1 MLMIVFQ
8 VGCVNSVVKIEDSRR
23 QNLMAMLKSEQE
35 RSPKYRLFVWE
46 ASQFC
51 IKAIAS
57 LHWKLA
63 GNLGEDTGGSCFNLT
78 EYYINAQAFPM
89 TTIHSISTDN
99 HSPSARDPLT
109 VMGLRM
115 CRRFACRHGGL
126 PVSDGTSSN
135 RPAEE
140 SSAAALHRAGWFG
153 PGQVRWRLR
162 LFSPCSGLHAWQ

>member
-1 MLMIVFQ
+1 
-8 VGCVNSVVKIEDSRR
+8 
-23 QNLMAMLKSEQE
+23 MAMLKSEQE